1 MERYWA
7 DIEIARRKVITWL
20 IGIVILFTFVEC
32 VRPPHFG
39 AALRGEWNLW
49 TMFTASLMFLVA
61 VTSLFCA
68 GMAYYMKRRDIIRNN
83 VWVIWLAI
91 AAAFQFFVFDETL
104 EFHEKIGR
112 VLRNDGV
119 FQGYSQQN
127 IVEASYFV
135 FALIV
140 AKFVWRQ
147 MRPHKQFIWYFVA
160 GMTLVGIETILG
172 IIPQRVMLSLYRVIP
187 FHFPEIFKAAGVT
200 SFICSFIALGFDYI
214 RHISNWLIR
223 MSMREVRDKDVLSLK

>member
-7 DIEIARRKVITWL
+7 DIETARRKVITWL
-20 IGIVILFTFVEC
+20 IGVVILFTFVEC
-32 VRPPHFG
+32 LRPPYFG

-49 TMFTASLMFLVA
+49 TIFTASLMSLVA
-61 VTSLFCA
+61 VTALLCA
-68 GMAYYMKRRDIIRNN
+68 GMAYYMKRRDIIRSNIWG
-83 VWVIWLAI
+83 VWLAI

-104 EFHEKIGR
+104 EFHEKIGKL
-112 VLRNDGV
+112 LRNDGM

-127 IVEASYFV
+127 IVEAGYFI

-140 AKFVWRQ
+140 TMLVWRQ

-160 GMTLVGIETILG
+160 GMILVGIETILG
-172 IIPQRVMLSLYRVIP
+172 IVPQNVMLALYRVIP

-200 SFICSFIALGFDYI
+200 SFICSFIALSFDYI
-214 RHISNWLIR
+214 WHISNWLIC
-223 MSMREVRDKDVLSLK
+223 MSMREVSDKDVLPLK